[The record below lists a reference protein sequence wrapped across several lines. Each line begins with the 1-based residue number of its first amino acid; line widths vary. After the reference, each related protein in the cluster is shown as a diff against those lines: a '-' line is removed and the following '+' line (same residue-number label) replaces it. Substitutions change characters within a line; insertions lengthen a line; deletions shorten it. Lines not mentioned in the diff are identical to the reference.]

1 MQIRLQFICNNRKF
15 AKQIKMAKKTKH
27 NVGEPTLD
35 MGFDEMDAVSQQETG
50 PVTVLGMTFSNDE
63 ERRAYFREQLR
74 AKLPELRNIE
84 GFPIGSDDDIVNLS
98 DPPYYTACP
107 NPWLNDFIAEW
118 EQEKLQLEA
127 EGKRHPNVVV
137 NEPYAA
143 DVSEGKN
150 NPIYTAH
157 TYHTKVPHP
166 AIMRYILNYTQPG
179 DIVLDG
185 FAGTGMTGVAATG
198 VYSNEN
204 KIANKISVDWYN
216 KVHQHPQ
223 FGVRHAI
230 CGDLSPYATSISRF
244 YNTPFNLKE
253 LKLEIQNIISKLTNE
268 CGHLYDVKDSD
279 GKIIGKINFVVW
291 SDIYICPNCG
301 NEYVYWTCALDAKN
315 KCLRDEYECPHCGS
329 KHTKKQA
336 SYSFESIF
344 DPKLKTSI
352 QSAKRVPVIVVY
364 KQGNRSIERSA
375 TKSDIELALS
385 CRSLEIDSFYPVYR
399 LPQGQETRR
408 NDSSGTTHSHHFFE
422 NRALYVLSKFWELI
436 HQSKYSNFLEFI
448 FTGLLQRASKM
459 NRVHV
464 QHYFNGGGGWN
475 GGTMKGTMYI
485 PSAPIE
491 TSIIEQ
497 ISDRWNA
504 IERAY
509 DFFPTNHNNVGYVG
523 SASSL
528 NIADNSIDYIFID
541 PPFGA
546 NIFYSELNSLIE
558 AWFRVFTN
566 NSHEAIENKAQDKD
580 SDCYRN
586 LMGLCFKE
594 FFRVLKPGKWMTVEF
609 SNTSAAVWNALQIAL
624 QSSGFVIASVS
635 ALDKKQGS
643 FNAVTTTTAVKQDLI
658 ISCFK
663 PTEQLLYKFENEA
676 SETNVWD
683 FIDELLSRLP
693 VHLEHSNKTTAV
705 VERSP
710 KILYD
715 RLISFYVQHGFP
727 VPLNAQEF
735 QAGLRERYA
744 ERDGMYFTPSQAA
757 KYDELRKRTDGFQ
770 ASLFFVDSEQ
780 GGIAWLNNELST
792 PQTYQDLQPKWM
804 QAINGVRKGD
814 ILPEL
819 MQILEE
825 NFIKE
830 SDGKWRKPN
839 LQDDVDLAALRHKAL
854 MREFKVY
861 VEVAQKPRG
870 KIKEARVEALRAGFK
885 QCYQD
890 KDFATIVAVGDRI
903 PQNLLTEDEQ
913 LLQFYEIASSRV

>member
-1 MQIRLQFICNNRKF
+1 MQIRLQVIQNR
-15 AKQIKMAKKTKH
+15 MAKKHKSYQ
-27 NVGEPTLD
+27 GEATLD
-35 MGFDEMDAVSQQETG
+35 LGFDEMDAVSQQETG

-127 EGKRHPNVVV
+127 EGKRQPNVVV

-150 NPIYTAH
+150 NPIYMAH
-157 TYHTKVPHP
+157 AYHTKVPHP
-166 AIMRYILNYTQPG
+166 AIMRYLLHYTQPG
-179 DIVLDG
+179 DIVYDG
-185 FAGTGMTGVAATG
+185 FCGTGMTGVAAQLCN
-198 VYSNEN
+198 S
-204 KIANKISVDWYN
+204 SVDAAAITS
-216 KVHQHPQ
+216 KRQAI
-223 FGVRHAI
+223 GTRHAI
-230 CGDLSPYATSISRF
+230 CSDLSPIASLIS
-244 YNTPFNLKE
+244 
-253 LKLEIQNIISKLTNE
+253 
-268 CGHLYDVKDSD
+268 
-279 GKIIGKINFVVW
+279 
-291 SDIYICPNCG
+291 
-301 NEYVYWTCALDAKN
+301 
-315 KCLRDEYECPHCGS
+315 
-329 KHTKKQA
+329 A
-336 SYSFESIF
+336 SYLLNF
-344 DPKLKTSI
+344 DPKQFEQKANAILEQVESELGWLFETRVNGKPARINYTIWSDVFQCPSCGSEINLWEQTVNLEQETILSEFDCPCCGARCSKKNLLKYQESYFDTLLNKTVSI
-352 QSAKRVPVIVVY
+352 NKKAPVRVNYYSSVGKGEIDVTDFDFDILEKAKTV
-364 KQGNRSIERSA
+364 
-375 TKSDIELALS
+375 
-385 CRSLEIDSFYPVYR
+385 SLELHTNPIPSGDEVSRNEKSGITHFHQFYSLRSF
-399 LPQGQETRR
+399 
-408 NDSSGTTHSHHFFE
+408 
-422 NRALYVLSKFWELI
+422 LYLSRVNQLVKGDPHLQAWFTSVLL
-436 HQSKYSNFLEFI
+436 N
-448 FTGLLQRASKM
+448 TSKM
-459 NRVHV
+459 YKFRLDRKGSMLYGT
-464 QHYFNGGGGWN
+464 YF
-475 GGTMKGTMYI
+475 I
-485 PSAPIE
+485 P
-491 TSIIEQ
+491 
-497 ISDRWNA
+497 
-504 IERAY
+504 
-509 DFFPTNHNNVGYVG
+509 
-523 SASSL
+523 SL
-528 NIADNSIDYIFID
+528 NIEYNPYKPLKGKIRDFIATYYSSRSNAAISVSSATCNPLIKSESIDYIFTD
-541 PPFGA
+541 PPFGS
-546 NIFYSELNSLIE
+546 NLMYSELSSIWEGWLNVL
-558 AWFRVFTN
+558 TN
-566 NSHEAIENKAQDKD
+566 NNSEAVISGTQGKGLFEYQSLMENA
-580 SDCYRN
+580 
-586 LMGLCFKE
+586 FKE
-594 FFRVLKPGKWMTVEF
+594 YFRVLKPGKWMTVEF
-609 SNTSAAVWNALQIAL
+609 SNTSASVWNTIQTSLQNV
-624 QSSGFVIASVS
+624 GFVVANVS

-643 FNAVTTTTAVKQDLI
+643 FKAVTTTTAVKQDLI

-780 GGIAWLNNELST
+780 GGIAWLNNELSS

-913 LLQFYEIASSRV
+913 LLQFYEIAVGRV

>member
-1 MQIRLQFICNNRKF
+1 
-15 AKQIKMAKKTKH
+15 
-27 NVGEPTLD
+27 
-35 MGFDEMDAVSQQETG
+35 
-50 PVTVLGMTFSNDE
+50 MTFPNDE

-74 AKLPELRNIE
+74 AKLPELRSIE
-84 GFPIGSDDDIVNLS
+84 GFPIGSDDDIINLS

-137 NEPYAA
+137 NEPYAT

-166 AIMRYILNYTQPG
+166 AIMRFILNYTQPG

-185 FAGTGMTGVAATG
+185 FAGTGMTGVAASG
-198 VYSNEN
+198 VYSND
-204 KIANKISVDWYN
+204 NKISNKISADWYN
-216 KVHQHPQ
+216 KNHQHPN
-223 FGVRHAI
+223 FGIRHAI

-244 YNTPFNLKE
+244 YNTPFNLSE

-268 CGHLYDVKDSD
+268 CGYLYEVKDSD

-301 NEYVYWTCALDAKN
+301 NEYVYWTCALDTKN
-315 KCLRDEYECPHCGS
+315 KCLKDEYECPHCGS

-336 SYSFESIF
+336 SYSFESFF

-352 QSAKRVPVIVVY
+352 QTAKRVPVIVVY
-364 KQGNRSIERSA
+364 KQGKRSIERTA
-375 TKSDIELALS
+375 TRSDIELALS
-385 CRSLEIDSFYPVYR
+385 CRDLEINSFYPIYR

-408 NDSSGTTHSHHFFE
+408 NDLSGTTHSHHFFE
-422 NRALYVLSKFWELI
+422 NRGLYVLSKFWELI

-509 DFFPTNHNNVGYVG
+509 AFLPKNHNNVGYVG

-528 NIADNSIDYIFID
+528 AIADNSIDYIFID

-580 SDCYRN
+580 SDFYRN
-586 LMGLCFKE
+586 LMGLCFQE

-609 SNTSAAVWNALQIAL
+609 SNTSAAVWNTLQIAL

-663 PTEQLLYKFENEA
+663 PTEQLLYKFENETP
-676 SETNVWD
+676 ETNVWD

-705 VERSP
+705 VERNP

-735 QAGLRERYA
+735 QAGLSERYA

-757 KYDELRKRTDGFQ
+757 KYDELRKRTNGFQ
-770 ASLFFVDSEQ
+770 TTLFFVDSEQ

-792 PQTYQDLQPKWM
+792 PQTYQELQPKWM

-885 QCYQD
+885 RCYQD

>member
-1 MQIRLQFICNNRKF
+1 
-15 AKQIKMAKKTKH
+15 MAKKHKSYP
-27 NVGEPTLD
+27 GEPTLD
-35 MGFDEMDAVSQQETG
+35 MGFDEMDAVSQEETG

-74 AKLPELRNIE
+74 AKLPELRSIE
-84 GFPIGSDDDIVNLS
+84 GFPIGSDEDIVNLS

-137 NEPYAA
+137 NEPYAFPIE
-143 DVSEGKN
+143 VGKN
-150 NPIYTAH
+150 SAIYNAH
-157 TYHTKVPHP
+157 TYHTKVPHEI
-166 AIMRYILNYTQPG
+166 IMRYILHYTQPG
-179 DIVLDG
+179 DIIVDN
-185 FAGTGMTGVAATG
+185 FAGTGMCGVAASQCNSPSYDIKT
-198 VYSNEN
+198 SIE
-204 KIANKISVDWYN
+204 ADFREHSLSS
-216 KVHQHPQ
+216 PQ
-223 FGVRHAI
+223 WGERHAI
-230 CGDLSPYATSISRF
+230 NGDLSPLCYHIGSN
-244 YNTPFNLKE
+244 YNDNIDIKCLQKAVD
-253 LKLEIQNIISKLTNE
+253 KIISVLLDRF
-268 CGHLYDVKDSD
+268 GYLYTVDTQF
-279 GKIIGKINFVVW
+279 GKGKINYYVW
-291 SDIYICPNCG
+291 SEIVACRNCG
-301 NEYVYWTCALDAKN
+301 KELNVHDL
-315 KCLRDEYECPHCGS
+315 
-329 KHTKKQA
+329 
-336 SYSFESIF
+336 SYNY
-344 DPKLKTSI
+344 DT
-352 QSAKRVPVIVVY
+352 
-364 KQGNRSIERSA
+364 G
-375 TKSDIELALS
+375 
-385 CRSLEIDSFYPVYR
+385 
-399 LPQGQETRR
+399 
-408 NDSSGTTHSHHFFE
+408 
-422 NRALYVLSKFWELI
+422 VLSKELVCPRC
-436 HQSKYSNFLEFI
+436 
-448 FTGLLQRASKM
+448 GASQERK
-459 NRVHV
+459 NAHTLKITS
-464 QHYFNGGGGWN
+464 FDSALN
-475 GGTMKGTMYI
+475 
-485 PSAPIE
+485 APIE
-491 TSIIEQ
+491 ETVYKECLINVSTEKAGRQFYSVFPNKELPVFKGFLPIHELGIGDKY
-497 ISDRWNA
+497 SDPKRVGVSHIHQLYSPRIQAVLAFLYDYIHSFDGNLVKPLMF
-504 IERAY
+504 IFSSMLPKLTRMNRYMPQHGSRALVGPMANTLY
-509 DFFPTNHNNVGYVG
+509 IPPQYVENNPIDQFEYQAKKVIKALSETKRGSLYEVC
-523 SASSL
+523 SASNTPIKSE
-528 NIADNSIDYIFID
+528 SVDYIFTD

-546 NIFYSELNSLIE
+546 NIMYSELNAVTESWLKVI
-558 AWFRVFTN
+558 TN
-566 NSHEAIENKAQDKD
+566 NLDEAISNKSQNKGFEEYQDIMTK
-580 SDCYRN
+580 CFQEYYRI
-586 LMGLCFKE
+586 
-594 FFRVLKPGKWMTVEF
+594 LKPNSWMTVEF
-609 SNTSAAVWNALQIAL
+609 SNTSAAFWNGLQNSIRTA
-624 QSSGFVIASVS
+624 GFIIS
-635 ALDKKQGS
+635 
-643 FNAVTTTTAVKQDLI
+643 AVTDLRKHRGGLHSMLGPTAVKQDLA

-663 PTEQLLYKFENEA
+663 PSVHLIDRISTNSAEN
-676 SETNVWD
+676 TIWD

>member
-1 MQIRLQFICNNRKF
+1 M
-15 AKQIKMAKKTKH
+15 
-27 NVGEPTLD
+27 
-35 MGFDEMDAVSQQETG
+35 
-50 PVTVLGMTFSNDE
+50 
-63 ERRAYFREQLR
+63 
-74 AKLPELRNIE
+74 
-84 GFPIGSDDDIVNLS
+84 
-98 DPPYYTACP
+98 
-107 NPWLNDFIAEW
+107 
-118 EQEKLQLEA
+118 
-127 EGKRHPNVVV
+127 
-137 NEPYAA
+137 
-143 DVSEGKN
+143 
-150 NPIYTAH
+150 
-157 TYHTKVPHP
+157 
-166 AIMRYILNYTQPG
+166 
-179 DIVLDG
+179 
-185 FAGTGMTGVAATG
+185 
-198 VYSNEN
+198 
-204 KIANKISVDWYN
+204 
-216 KVHQHPQ
+216 
-223 FGVRHAI
+223 
-230 CGDLSPYATSISRF
+230 
-244 YNTPFNLKE
+244 
-253 LKLEIQNIISKLTNE
+253 
-268 CGHLYDVKDSD
+268 
-279 GKIIGKINFVVW
+279 
-291 SDIYICPNCG
+291 
-301 NEYVYWTCALDAKN
+301 
-315 KCLRDEYECPHCGS
+315 
-329 KHTKKQA
+329 
-336 SYSFESIF
+336 
-344 DPKLKTSI
+344 
-352 QSAKRVPVIVVY
+352 
-364 KQGNRSIERSA
+364 
-375 TKSDIELALS
+375 
-385 CRSLEIDSFYPVYR
+385 
-399 LPQGQETRR
+399 
-408 NDSSGTTHSHHFFE
+408 SGT
-422 NRALYVLSKFWELI
+422 LYV
-436 HQSKYSNFLEFI
+436 
-448 FTGLLQRASKM
+448 
-459 NRVHV
+459 
-464 QHYFNGGGGWN
+464 
-475 GGTMKGTMYI
+475 
-485 PSAPIE
+485 PSLPIE
-491 TSIIEQ
+491 TSLLSILKTR
-497 ISDRWNA
+497 ISCLESVGQLLPQTPCNA
-504 IERAY
+504 LA
-509 DFFPTNHNNVGYVG
+509 VS
-523 SASSL
+523 SACSL
-528 NIADNSIDYIFID
+528 NIQSNSIDYIFVD
-541 PPFGA
+541 PPFGG
-546 NIFYSELNSLIE
+546 NIMYSELNFIPE
-558 AWFRVFTN
+558 AWLGVITN
-566 NSHEAIENKAQDKD
+566 YETEAIVNKVRGKSLFEYQDLM
-580 SDCYRN
+580 YRS
-586 LMGLCFKE
+586 FKE
-594 FFRVLKPGKWMTVEF
+594 FYRILKPGKWITIEF
-609 SNTSAAVWNALQIAL
+609 SNTSASVWNSIQTSLQNV
-624 QSSGFVIASVS
+624 GFIVTNVA

-643 FNAVTTTTAVKQDLI
+643 FKAVTTTTAVKQDLI

>member
-1 MQIRLQFICNNRKF
+1 MQIRLQVIQNR
-15 AKQIKMAKKTKH
+15 MAKKHKSYP
-27 NVGEPTLD
+27 GEPTLD

-50 PVTVLGMTFSNDE
+50 PVTVLGMTFSNDDK
-63 ERRAYFREQLR
+63 RRAYFREQLR

-127 EGKRHPNVVV
+127 EGKRQPNVVV
-137 NEPYAA
+137 NEPYAS
-143 DVSEGKN
+143 DVSEGKA
-150 NPIYTAH
+150 NPIYMAH
-157 TYHTKVPHP
+157 AYHTKVPHP
-166 AIMRYILNYTQPG
+166 AIMRYILHYTQPG
-179 DIVLDG
+179 DIIFDG
-185 FAGTGMTGVAATG
+185 FAGTGMTGVAAG
-198 VYSNEN
+198 KCRFEN
-204 KIANKISVDWYN
+204 DITRGRNI
-216 KVHQHPQ
+216 
-223 FGVRHAI
+223 GVRRCI
-230 CGDLSPYATSISRF
+230 CNDLSPIASFIS
-244 YNTPFNLKE
+244 YNFNHPCDKNTL
-253 LKLEIQNIISKLTNE
+253 LASAYKLIDKVEEKL
-268 CGHLYDVKDSD
+268 GYLYDVLIGNDKVSLSYVLWSEVMICQSCGHEIVYMRDAYDPQGNKKAFYCPSCGVEISKRNLD
-279 GKIIGKINFVVW
+279 KYIETTTSNNGETISVQKVIPYIVRYKYQKKWHDKVLDHTQLNLTGGLPLSKVTKEMPNAEIPEGFNTNQILRTGRHNVCDLYTKRNLLILSELWKESQSNPLLRFAITAILVKTGSLLHNVGFKNGKINLAGAL
-291 SDIYICPNCG
+291 PN
-301 NEYVYWTCALDAKN
+301 
-315 KCLRDEYECPHCGS
+315 
-329 KHTKKQA
+329 
-336 SYSFESIF
+336 
-344 DPKLKTSI
+344 
-352 QSAKRVPVIVVY
+352 
-364 KQGNRSIERSA
+364 
-375 TKSDIELALS
+375 
-385 CRSLEIDSFYPVYR
+385 
-399 LPQGQETRR
+399 
-408 NDSSGTTHSHHFFE
+408 
-422 NRALYVLSKFWELI
+422 VL
-436 HQSKYSNFLEFI
+436 
-448 FTGLLQRASKM
+448 
-459 NRVHV
+459 
-464 QHYFNGGGGWN
+464 
-475 GGTMKGTMYI
+475 YI
-485 PSAPIE
+485 PSIFAERNIFDLLRGKLKDIE
-491 TSIIEQ
+491 KIDSNTLTASPNQ
-497 ISDRWNA
+497 
-504 IERAY
+504 
-509 DFFPTNHNNVGYVG
+509 VQ
-523 SASSL
+523 SATDL
-528 NIADNSIDYIFID
+528 RNIKDNSFDYIFVD

-546 NIFYSELNSLIE
+546 NIMYSDLNFVHEAWLHVITNNTDEAIQNPNQNKSLIDYQDLM
-558 AWFRVFTN
+558 A
-566 NSHEAIENKAQDKD
+566 KA
-580 SDCYRN
+580 
-586 LMGLCFKE
+586 FKE
-594 FFRVLKPGKWMTVEF
+594 FYRVLKPGKWITVEF
-609 SNTSAAVWNALQIAL
+609 SNTSAAVWNALQVSLSQA
-624 QSSGFVIASVS
+624 GFTVASVS
-635 ALDKKQGS
+635 GLDKQQGS
-643 FNAVTTTTAVKQDLI
+643 YKGQTTTTAVKQDLI

-663 PTEQLLYKFENEA
+663 PTEQLLYKFNNEA
-676 SETNVWD
+676 PETNVWD
-683 FIDELLSRLP
+683 FIDELLSHLP

-727 VPLNAQEF
+727 VPLNAQVF

-870 KIKEARVEALRAGFK
+870 KIKEARIEALRAGFK

-913 LLQFYEIASSRV
+913 LLQFYEIASSRI

>member
-1 MQIRLQFICNNRKF
+1 
-15 AKQIKMAKKTKH
+15 MAKKIKH
-27 NVGEPTLD
+27 NPNEPTLD

-50 PVTVLGMTFSNDE
+50 PVTVLGMTFPNDE

-74 AKLPELRNIE
+74 AKLPELRSIE

-118 EQEKLQLEA
+118 EQEKLQLET
-127 EGKRHPNVVV
+127 EGKRHANVVV

-143 DVSEGKN
+143 DVSEGKYH
-150 NPIYTAH
+150 PIYKFH
-157 TYHTKVPHP
+157 PYLTKVPHK
-166 AIMRYILNYTQPG
+166 AIQKYLEHYTQKG

-185 FAGTGMTGVAATG
+185 FCGTGMSGVA
-198 VYSNEN
+198 SRLLDNDI
-204 KIANKISVDWYN
+204 K
-216 KVHQHPQ
+216 
-223 FGVRHAI
+223 AI
-230 CGDLSPYATSISRF
+230 CCDLSPLSTFISYSINSSFSADQFKYQSRLLIEQLKATLGWMF
-244 YNTPFNLKE
+244 KTKH
-253 LKLEIQNIISKLTNE
+253 TNGE
-268 CGHLYDVKDSD
+268 EAD
-279 GKIIGKINFVVW
+279 INYVLW
-291 SDIYICPNCG
+291 SDVFICPNCG
-301 NEYVYWTCALDAKN
+301 GEIVFWNDAVDVENGKILDIFQCGNCHSNLTKN
-315 KCLRDEYECPHCGS
+315 DCEKAVESDFSQLSGTVLHS
-329 KHTKKQA
+329 TKKIPVLINYTYGGKRYTKYFDDEDLETIQKIN
-336 SYSFESIF
+336 SLNPPSIF
-344 DPKLKTSI
+344 PKEKVYNGDELKR
-352 QSAKRVPVIVVY
+352 AKRD
-364 KQGNRSIERSA
+364 GIEYFFQYYTRR
-375 TKSDIELALS
+375 T
-385 CRSLEIDSFYPVYR
+385 LEILAFIKEHLPHPIFNFLITKHAFLNTILYR
-399 LPQGQETRR
+399 YTYMNGCWGAGGGPM
-408 NDSSGTTHSHHFFE
+408 SGT
-422 NRALYVLSKFWELI
+422 LYV
-436 HQSKYSNFLEFI
+436 
-448 FTGLLQRASKM
+448 
-459 NRVHV
+459 
-464 QHYFNGGGGWN
+464 
-475 GGTMKGTMYI
+475 
-485 PSAPIE
+485 PSLFKE
-491 TSIIEQ
+491 
-497 ISDRWNA
+497 
-504 IERAY
+504 
-509 DFFPTNHNNVGYVG
+509 
-523 SASSL
+523 L
-528 NIADNSIDYIFID
+528 NIIRQLDDLVDWREKVELNNYDGNVLISTQSSTSLSQIPNESVDYIFID
-541 PPFGA
+541 PPFGS
-546 NIFYSELNSLIE
+546 NFSYSELNALS
-558 AWFRVFTN
+558 
-566 NSHEAIENKAQDKD
+566 ENWLCVKTQSTTECIINTSQNKD
-580 SDCYRN
+580 FIAYQSIMSEC
-586 LMGLCFKE
+586 LKE
-594 FFRVLKPGKWMTVEF
+594 FYRVLKPSKWMTVEF
-609 SNTSAAVWNALQIAL
+609 SNTSAAVWNCIQNALSVA
-624 QSSGFVIASVS
+624 GFCVVGVNT
-635 ALDKKQGS
+635 LDKKKGS
-643 FNAVTTTTAVKQDLI
+643 FKAVTTTTAVKQDLI

-663 PTEQLLYKFENEA
+663 PSEQLLYKFENEA
-676 SETNVWD
+676 PETNVWD

-744 ERDGMYFTPSQAA
+744 ERDGMYFMPSQAV

-804 QAINGVRKGD
+804 QAINGLRKGD

>member
-1 MQIRLQFICNNRKF
+1 
-15 AKQIKMAKKTKH
+15 MAKKHKSYPD
-27 NVGEPTLD
+27 EPTLD
-35 MGFDEMDAVSQQETG
+35 MGFDEMDAASQQETG

-127 EGKRHPNVVV
+127 EGKRQPNIVV

-150 NPIYTAH
+150 NPVYLAH
-157 TYHTKVPHP
+157 AYHTKVPYP
-166 AIMRYILNYTQPG
+166 AIARYILHYTEPG
-179 DIVLDG
+179 DIVFDG
-185 FAGTGMTGVAATG
+185 FCGTGMTTVAANACIDFQFVSGLAPDYKNKAGLRHSICSDLAPIATHIAASFNTNFDPKVFKRKAMNCLTKVDEELGWMFNSVHNGKTG
-198 VYSNEN
+198 R
-204 KIANKISVDWYN
+204 I
-216 KVHQHPQ
+216 
-223 FGVRHAI
+223 
-230 CGDLSPYATSISRF
+230 
-244 YNTPFNLKE
+244 NTV
-253 LKLEIQNIISKLTNE
+253 I
-268 CGHLYDVKDSD
+268 
-279 GKIIGKINFVVW
+279 W
-291 SDIYICPNCG
+291 SDVFSCASCG
-301 NEYVYWTCALDAKN
+301 GEIVYW
-315 KCLRDEYECPHCGS
+315 DEAVNASKKEITDSFPCPHCGALCS
-329 KHTKKQA
+329 KSNLNKVWETYYDNIIRETATVNKKVPVVLNC
-336 SYSFESIF
+336 SING
-344 DPKLKTSI
+344 
-352 QSAKRVPVIVVY
+352 KRVEKIPD
-364 KQGNRSIERSA
+364 S
-375 TKSDIELALS
+375 SDIEL
-385 CRSLEIDSFYPVYR
+385 
-399 LPQGQETRR
+399 
-408 NDSSGTTHSHHFFE
+408 
-422 NRALYVLSKFWELI
+422 LSKIENIEVSHPRTEALIPDGYNTRQPISSNGVKYTHQFYTKRTFLYFMRLFELVGDDI
-436 HQSKYSNFLEFI
+436 ILRSWLTSALI
-448 FTGLLQRASKM
+448 STTKM
-459 NRVHV
+459 NR
-464 QHYFNGGGGWN
+464 FRFS
-475 GGTMKGTMYI
+475 GTGVNAGTLFI
-485 PSAPIE
+485 PSLNWEFSPYNTLKRKIE
-491 TSIIEQ
+491 SFVQSFYLGRGNGIIGL
-497 ISDRWNA
+497 S
-504 IERAY
+504 
-509 DFFPTNHNNVGYVG
+509 
-523 SASSL
+523 SASNLTQLKDS
-528 NIADNSIDYIFID
+528 SIDYIFID

-546 NIFYSELNSLIE
+546 NIMYSEVSSIWEGWL
-558 AWFRVFTN
+558 RVKTN
-566 NSHEAIENKAQDKD
+566 ITSEAIVNEKQSKALFDYQQ
-580 SDCYRN
+580 
-586 LMGLCFKE
+586 LMSYSFAE
-594 FFRVLKPGKWMTVEF
+594 FYRVLKPGKWMTIEF
-609 SNTSAAVWNALQIAL
+609 SNTSASVWNSIQTSLQNV
-624 QSSGFVIASVS
+624 GFVIANVS

-643 FNAVTTTTAVKQDLI
+643 FKAVTTTTAVKQDLI

-830 SDGKWRKPN
+830 YDGRWRKPN

>member
-1 MQIRLQFICNNRKF
+1 
-15 AKQIKMAKKTKH
+15 MAKKFKNKTKSDD
-27 NVGEPTLD
+27 PTLD
-35 MGFDEMDAVSQQETG
+35 LEFQETDAHEQSE
-50 PVTVLGMTFSNDE
+50 PVTVLGMTFPNDE
-63 ERRAYFREQLR
+63 TRREYFRAELR

-150 NPIYTAH
+150 NPVYVAH

-179 DIVLDG
+179 DIILDAFG
-185 FAGTGMTGVAATG
+185 GTGMTGVAANALNDETSKFSQNIIG
-198 VYSNEN
+198 ERPRSSLN
-204 KIANKISVDWYN
+204 
-216 KVHQHPQ
+216 
-223 FGVRHAI
+223 FGYRHAI
-230 CGDLSPYATSISRF
+230 CGDLSPYATTISHF
-244 YNTPFNLKE
+244 YNTPFLLKE
-253 LKLEIQNIISKLTNE
+253 LKNEIDNILNKLKE
-268 CGHLYDVKDSD
+268 DCGWLYDVKDES
-279 GKIIGKINFVVW
+279 GKILGQLNFAVW
-291 SDIYICPNCG
+291 SDIYMCPNCCK
-301 NEYVYWTCALDAKN
+301 EYIYWNAAINYQDKSLEDSYK
-315 KCLRDEYECPHCGS
+315 CPHCGYM
-329 KHTKKQA
+329 HTKKDA
-336 SYSFESIF
+336 TLAMETIYDNAVKRFN
-344 DPKLKTSI
+344 DV
-352 QSAKRVPVIVVY
+352 AKRVPVIVVY
-364 KQGNRSIERSA
+364 KNGARSIERKA
-375 TKSDIELALS
+375 TKDDISLALQA
-385 CRSLEIDSFYPVYR
+385 RELKIDGFIPTDR
-399 LPQGQETRR
+399 LPEGQETRR
-408 NDSSGTTHSHHFFE
+408 NDSNGITHFYHFFE
-422 NRALYVLSKFWELI
+422 NRTLYVLSKLWDLMKESRLFNHL
-436 HQSKYSNFLEFI
+436 SFI
-448 FTGLLQRASKM
+448 FTGMIQRVSKM
-459 NRVHV
+459 NRVHI

-475 GGTMKGTMYI
+475 GGSLKGTMYV

-491 TSIIEQ
+491 TSIIGQ
-497 ISDRWNA
+497 IEDRWNA
-504 IERAY
+504 IVRAQP
-509 DFFPTNHNNVGYVG
+509 FLPQNFTNLGYVG
-523 SASSL
+523 SANNL
-528 NIADNSIDYIFID
+528 NIEDASIDYIFVD

-558 AWFRVFTN
+558 SWLGVVTN
-566 NSHEAIENKAQDKD
+566 NSSEAIENKSQNKD
-580 SDCYRN
+580 SIFYRDI
-586 LMGLCFKE
+586 MTECFKE
-594 FFRVLKPGKWMTVEF
+594 FFRVLKPAHWMTVEF
-609 SNTSAAVWNALQIAL
+609 SNTSASVWNSLQISL
-624 QSSGFVIASVS
+624 QNAGFVIANVS

-663 PTEQLLYKFENEA
+663 PSERLLQKFKNEV
-676 SETNVWD
+676 SEGNVWD
-683 FIDELLSRLP
+683 FIYELLCRLP
-693 VHLEHSNKTTAV
+693 IHLESNNKTTTV

-727 VPLNAQEF
+727 VPLSAQEF

-770 ASLFFVDSEQ
+770 VSLFFVDSEQ
-780 GGIAWLNNELST
+780 GGIAWLNNELNTS
-792 PQTYQDLQPKWM
+792 QTYQDLQPKWM

-830 SDGKWRKPN
+830 YDGKWRKPN
-839 LQDDVDLAALRHKAL
+839 LQDDVDLAALRLKAL

-861 VEVAQKPRG
+861 VEVARKPRG

>member
-1 MQIRLQFICNNRKF
+1 
-15 AKQIKMAKKTKH
+15 MAKKHKSYP
-27 NVGEPTLD
+27 VEPTLD
-35 MGFDEMDAVSQQETG
+35 MGFDEMDAASQQENG

-74 AKLPELRNIE
+74 AKLPELRSIE

-118 EQEKLQLEA
+118 EQEKLHLEA

-143 DVSEGKN
+143 DNNDIKN
-150 NPIYTAH
+150 DSVYRSLF
-157 TYHTKVPHP
+157 YHTKVPQS
-166 AIMRYILNYTQPG
+166 IIIRYLLHYTQPG
-179 DIVLDG
+179 DVVFDG
-185 FAGTGMTGVAATG
+185 FAGSGMTGLACQSCKGDNAEVIERG
-198 VYSNEN
+198 GSLNSN
-204 KIANKISVDWYN
+204 W
-216 KVHQHPQ
+216 
-223 FGVRHAI
+223 GLRHGI
-230 CGDLSPYATSISRF
+230 CVDLSPFACSLAYNI
-244 YNTPFNLKE
+244 NTPSS
-253 LKLEIQNIISKLTNE
+253 LKLVKNE
-268 CGHLYDVKDSD
+268 ATRILNEMIDEFGWLYKTKHSSNQY
-279 GKIIGKINFVVW
+279 GTINCVVY
-291 SDIYICPNCG
+291 SDIILCPNCG
-301 NEYVYWTCALDAKN
+301 AELNLWEGVVDK
-315 KCLRDEYECPHCGS
+315 KEKVLRDYFDCPHCGFQN
-329 KHTKKQA
+329 TLKKNDLA
-336 SYSFESIF
+336 FESKY
-344 DPKLKTSI
+344 DASI
-352 QSAKRVPVIVVY
+352 GASNRFKKIVPVTITY
-364 KQGNRSIERSA
+364 TFDGKRHEKTPDEDDLFLLQRIENY
-375 TKSDIELALS
+375 
-385 CRSLEIDSFYPVYR
+385 EIPFWFPTNR
-399 LPQGQETRR
+399 LPEGSETRR
-408 NDSSGTTHSHHFFE
+408 NDKYGITHVHHFYSKR
-422 NRALYVLSKFWELI
+422 NLIALSAFLYKI
-436 HQSKYSNFLEFI
+436 SNSPISGQLRYL
-448 FTGLLQRASKM
+448 FTGMIMRSALVNK
-459 NRVHV
+459 VHFTK
-464 QHYFNGGGGWN
+464 YLN
-475 GGTMKGTMYI
+475 GGTDWDAGYLKGTLYVPPFMVESSVLAQITNKFTRYI
-485 PSAPIE
+485 KAIPYLPKTFDTA
-491 TSIIEQ
+491 
-497 ISDRWNA
+497 ISN
-504 IERAY
+504 
-509 DFFPTNHNNVGYVG
+509 G
-523 SASSL
+523 SSL
-528 NIADNSIDYIFID
+528 DTRIADNSIDYIFTD

-546 NIFYSELNSLIE
+546 NINYSELNFIMESWLGVVTQN
-558 AWFRVFTN
+558 RT
-566 NSHEAIENKAQDKD
+566 EAIQDTSKSL
-580 SDCYRN
+580 SDYGS
-586 LMGLCFKE
+586 LMSECFSE
-594 FFRVLKPGKWMTVEF
+594 FFRILKPGKWMTVEF
-609 SNTSAAVWNALQIAL
+609 SNTSASVWRTIQNSLINA
-624 QSSGFVIASVS
+624 GFVVANVS
-635 ALDKKQGS
+635 ALNKGQGGMR
-643 FNAVTTTTAVKQDLI
+643 AVTTKTAVNQDLA

-663 PTEQLLYKFENEA
+663 PTEQLLYKFENGA
-676 SETNVWD
+676 PETNVWD

-757 KYDELRKRTDGFQ
+757 KYDELRKHTDGFQ
-770 ASLFFVDSEQ
+770 ASLFLVDSEQ

-792 PQTYQDLQPKWM
+792 PHTYQDLQPKWM

-839 LQDDVDLAALRHKAL
+839 LRDDIDLAALRHKAL

-870 KIKEARVEALRAGFK
+870 KIKEARLEALRAGFK

-890 KDFATIVAVGDRI
+890 KDFGTIIAVGNRI

>member
-1 MQIRLQFICNNRKF
+1 
-15 AKQIKMAKKTKH
+15 MAKKHKSYP
-27 NVGEPTLD
+27 GEPTLD
-35 MGFDEMDAVSQQETG
+35 MGFDEMDAVSQQEPG
-50 PVTVLGMTFSNDE
+50 PITVLGMTFSNDE

-74 AKLPELRNIE
+74 AKLPELRSIE

-127 EGKRHPNVVV
+127 EGKRQSNVVV
-137 NEPYAA
+137 NEPYAYP
-143 DVSEGKN
+143 VREKKS

-157 TYHTKVPHP
+157 SYHTKVPP
-166 AIMRYILNYTQPG
+166 EIILKYYLHYTQPG
-179 DIVLDG
+179 DIVLDN
-185 FAGTGMTGVAATG
+185 FAGTGMAGVAVNFCSEPPSETRESFN
-198 VYSNEN
+198 YSW
-204 KIANKISVDWYN
+204 KTL
-216 KVHQHPQ
+216 
-223 FGVRHAI
+223 FGKEPNWGERNVI
-230 CGDLSPYATSISRF
+230 LGDLSPIASHITYNYNNSFDKKQFCKIAETILSRLEDELGFSYELHLETGEIAT
-244 YNTPFNLKE
+244 
-253 LKLEIQNIISKLTNE
+253 
-268 CGHLYDVKDSD
+268 
-279 GKIIGKINFVVW
+279 INYVVW
-291 SDIYICPNCG
+291 S
-301 NEYVYWTCALDAKN
+301 EEQL
-315 KCLRDEYECPHCGS
+315 CPHCGNS
-329 KHTKKQA
+329 FVYWDEAIDIKNNIQRD
-336 SYSFESIF
+336 SYSCPHCGANIKKKSSTKLFKTEFDEILNESVSSCSFIPVFVNYSVGKKRFERELTATERAKMLSLISNMPIANAPVSRL
-344 DPKLKTSI
+344 PKGDKTSDPENI
-352 QSAKRVPVIVVY
+352 GITHLHQ
-364 KQGNRSIERSA
+364 
-375 TKSDIELALS
+375 
-385 CRSLEIDSFYPVYR
+385 FY
-399 LPQGQETRR
+399 TRR
-408 NDSSGTTHSHHFFE
+408 NLSILLRFKELIGHYPCSGRLKLFLGAWFTSCQSRLHRMNRYAPKHHRHVGPLA
-422 NRALYVLSKFWELI
+422 NTLYVSATPTEISPF
-436 HQSKYSNFLEFI
+436 YFI
-448 FTGLLQRASKM
+448 KAKLKENSLDIAS
-459 NRVHV
+459 
-464 QHYFNGGGGWN
+464 
-475 GGTMKGTMYI
+475 
-485 PSAPIE
+485 
-491 TSIIEQ
+491 
-497 ISDRWNA
+497 
-504 IERAY
+504 
-509 DFFPTNHNNVGYVG
+509 NHNVVNQVA
-523 SASSL
+523 SATEVRIQDS
-528 NIADNSIDYIFID
+528 SIDYIFTD

-546 NIFYSELNSLIE
+546 NIMYSELNFLLESWL
-558 AWFRVFTN
+558 RVRTN
-566 NSHEAIENKAQDKD
+566 NVSEAIANKTQNKTTFE
-580 SDCYRN
+580 YLQ
-586 LMGLCFKE
+586 LMTQSFKE
-594 FFRVLKPGKWMTVEF
+594 YYRILKPGKWMTVEF
-609 SNTSAAVWNALQIAL
+609 SNTSNTIWNAIQTAL
-624 QSSGFVIASVS
+624 QNAGFVISAVS
-635 ALDKKQGS
+635 DLDKGRGGLHGI
-643 FNAVTTTTAVKQDLI
+643 VGVTAVDQDLA
-658 ISCFK
+658 ISCYK
-663 PTEQLLYKFENEA
+663 PFVSLDKSISTNNDAFD
-676 SETNVWD
+676 NVWA
-683 FIDELLSRLP
+683 FIDEFLSHLP
-693 VHLEHSNKTTAV
+693 VHLKKDGKTSEIR
-705 VERSP
+705 EREP

>member
-1 MQIRLQFICNNRKF
+1 
-15 AKQIKMAKKTKH
+15 MAKKHKSYP
-27 NVGEPTLD
+27 GEPTLD
-35 MGFDEMDAVSQQETG
+35 MGFDEMDAVSQEETA

-84 GFPIGSDDDIVNLS
+84 GFPIGSDEDIVNLS

-166 AIMRYILNYTQPG
+166 AIMKLLVHYTQPG
-179 DIVLDG
+179 DIVFDG
-185 FAGTGMTGVAATG
+185 FAGTGMTGVACGLLQTG
-198 VYSNEN
+198 EGL
-204 KIANKISVDWYN
+204 KERCGIS
-216 KVHQHPQ
+216 
-223 FGVRHAI
+223 FGERHCI
-230 CGDLSPYATSISRF
+230 CNDLSPIASFIAYNLNINKSSELSSFKKVLTELQSEYSFIYETNHGDKGVGEIS
-244 YNTPFNLKE
+244 Y
-253 LKLEIQNIISKLTNE
+253 
-268 CGHLYDVKDSD
+268 
-279 GKIIGKINFVVW
+279 VVW
-291 SDIYICPNCG
+291 SDIISCSNCG
-301 NEYVYWTCALDAKN
+301 YEFPFWNAFVEYGHGVIKDKCKCPCCNNEI
-315 KCLRDEYECPHCGS
+315 LRKSCD
-329 KHTKKQA
+329 K
-336 SYSFESIF
+336 SFETYFDNRLNKTQSKVKQVPILIAYRFNGKRYIKTPDNKDLELLASISSLENSSWVPTDELPDGDKMG
-344 DPKLKTSI
+344 DPK
-352 QSAKRVPVIVVY
+352 AKGIY
-364 KQGNRSIERSA
+364 HIHQFYFER
-375 TKSDIELALS
+375 TL
-385 CRSLEIDSFYPVYR
+385 F
-399 LPQGQETRR
+399 
-408 NDSSGTTHSHHFFE
+408 
-422 NRALYVLSKFWELI
+422 VLSKVWEKCNS
-436 HQSKYSNFLEFI
+436 QNWFFI
-448 FTGLLQRASKM
+448 T
-459 NRVHV
+459 
-464 QHYFNGGGGWN
+464 
-475 GGTMKGTMYI
+475 
-485 PSAPIE
+485 
-491 TSIIEQ
+491 
-497 ISDRWNA
+497 NA
-504 IERAY
+504 ISRNLTKLNRFIVNSYNPNGRINGPLAGTLYVPSEIVEQNVFELLLDKISEIQNY
-509 DFFPTNHNNVGYVG
+509 SFPNTIQVGD
-523 SASSL
+523 AL
-528 NIADNSIDYIFID
+528 NLPNLKDSSIDYIFTD

-546 NIFYSELNSLIE
+546 NIMYSELNFISESWL
-558 AWFRVFTN
+558 RLKTN
-566 NSHEAIENKAQDKD
+566 TLDEAIQNKTQNKSVFDYGA
-580 SDCYRN
+580 
-586 LMGLCFKE
+586 LMQAAFSE
-594 FFRVLKPGKWMTVEF
+594 YYRVLKPGKWMTVEF
-609 SNTSAAVWNALQIAL
+609 SNTSASVWNAIQQAITQA
-624 QSSGFVIASVS
+624 GFVIVSVS
-635 ALDKKQGS
+635 FFDKVHGGQKS
-643 FNAVTTTTAVKQDLI
+643 MRYTTAVKQDLI

-676 SETNVWD
+676 PETNVWD

-804 QAINGVRKGD
+804 QAIKGVRKGD

>member
-1 MQIRLQFICNNRKF
+1 
-15 AKQIKMAKKTKH
+15 
-27 NVGEPTLD
+27 
-35 MGFDEMDAVSQQETG
+35 MDAVSQQGTG
-50 PVTVLGMTFSNDE
+50 PVTVLGLTFSNDE

-84 GFPIGSDDDIVNLS
+84 GFPIGSDEDIINLS

-107 NPWLNDFIAEW
+107 NPWLNDFITEW

-143 DVSEGKN
+143 DVSEGKS
-150 NPIYTAH
+150 NPVYTAH

-166 AIMRYILNYTQPG
+166 AIMRYILTYTQPG
-179 DIVLDG
+179 DIILDA
-185 FAGTGMTGVAATG
+185 FAGTGMTGVA
-198 VYSNEN
+198 SNGCAINN
-204 KIANKISVDWYN
+204 KILYSLKHELDNVNEGI
-216 KVHQHPQ
+216 
-223 FGVRHAI
+223 RHTI
-230 CGDLSPYATSISRF
+230 CGDLSPYASSIAFF
-244 YNTPFNLKE
+244 YNSPLNFRVFENEVNRIVK
-253 LKLEIQNIISKLTNE
+253 EIQDE
-268 CGHLYDVKDSD
+268 CSWLYDVHDEE
-279 GKIIGKINFVVW
+279 GQVIGRVNFVVW
-291 SDIYICPNCG
+291 SDYFQCPNCG
-301 NEYVYWTCALDAKN
+301 NEYSFWNTAIDNEN
-315 KCLRDEYECPHCGS
+315 KCIRDSYPCPHCGAIHS
-329 KHTKKQA
+329 KKDA
-336 SYSFESIF
+336 STVYNSIF
-344 DPKLKTSI
+344 DTRLGIVRNLVKYE
-352 QSAKRVPVIVVY
+352 PVIIAY
-364 KQGNRSIERSA
+364 KKPSNGRMF
-375 TKSDIELALS
+375 TKAPSKADFELIKKIDE
-385 CRSLEIDSFYPVYR
+385 LEILDWYPINKMPDGSKTADPKSSHNIEYVH
-399 LPQGQETRR
+399 EFFSKR
-408 NDSSGTTHSHHFFE
+408 N
-422 NRALYVLSKFWELI
+422 LYVLSKLLNKI
-436 HQSKYSNFLEFI
+436 NKSKFKEALRFI
-448 FTGLLQRASKM
+448 FTGILQRSSKM

-464 QHYFNGGGGWN
+464 NNYFNGGGGWN
-475 GGTMKGTMYI
+475 GGFLKGTLYV
-485 PSAPIE
+485 PNAPTE
-491 TSIIEQ
+491 TSVIEQ
-497 ISDRWNA
+497 ITDKLAA
-504 IERAY
+504 ISRLEEFLPKSRQ
-509 DFFPTNHNNVGYVG
+509 NVQYVG
-523 SASSL
+523 SAHSI

-546 NIFYSELNSLIE
+546 NISYSELNSLPE
-558 AWFRVFTN
+558 PWLRVLTN
-566 NSHEAIENKAQDKD
+566 NTVEAIENKSQGKNADF
-580 SDCYRN
+580 YRT
-586 LMGLCFKE
+586 MMHLCFNDL
-594 FFRVLKPGKWMTVEF
+594 FRVLKPGKWMTVEF
-609 SNTSAAVWNALQIAL
+609 SNTSASVWNAIQTAL

-676 SETNVWD
+676 PETNVWD

-715 RLISFYVQHGFP
+715 RLVSFYVQHGFP

-744 ERDGMYFTPSQAA
+744 ECDGMFFTASQAA
-757 KYDELRKRTDGFQ
+757 KYGELRKRTEGFQ

-861 VEVAQKPRG
+861 VEVARKPRG

-885 QCYQD
+885 QCYQE
-890 KDFATIVAVGDRI
+890 KDFATIVAVGNRI
-903 PQNLLTEDEQ
+903 PQNLLTEDDQ

>member
-1 MQIRLQFICNNRKF
+1 
-15 AKQIKMAKKTKH
+15 MAKEMKH
-27 NVGEPTLD
+27 NPEAGTLD
-35 MGFDEMDAVSQQETG
+35 LGLEEMDMASLQEAG
-50 PVTVLGMTFSNDE
+50 PVTVLGMTFPNDE

-74 AKLPELRNIE
+74 AKLPELRKIE
-84 GFPIGSDDDIVNLS
+84 GFPIGSDDDIINLS

-127 EGKRHPNVVV
+127 EGKRHPNIVV

-150 NPIYTAH
+150 NPVYTAH

-166 AIMRYILNYTQPG
+166 AIMRYILHYTQPV
-179 DIVLDG
+179 DIILDG
-185 FAGTGMTGVAATG
+185 FAGTSMTGVASSG
-198 VYSNEN
+198 VSNPSDKYLQNLLKELN
-204 KIANKISVDWYN
+204 DA
-216 KVHQHPQ
+216 QA
-223 FGVRHAI
+223 GVRHAI
-230 CGDLSPYATSISRF
+230 CGDLSPYASSISSF
-244 YNTPFNLKE
+244 YNSPLSLLVFKKEVEKIFKE
-253 LKLEIQNIISKLTNE
+253 LKDE
-268 CGHLYDVKDSD
+268 CSWMYDVFDD
-279 GKIIGKINFVVW
+279 NGNVIGKINFVVW
-291 SDIYICPNCG
+291 SDYFTCPNCG
-301 NEYVYWTCALDAKN
+301 QEYSFWPTAIDRDN
-315 KCLRDEYECPHCGS
+315 KCIRDIYPCPHCGIIHS
-329 KHTKKQA
+329 KKDSSNVMESYLDNRLGLVRQQVKYEPVIIAYKGLNGGKMYTKEPSSVDMQLIEKINDL
-336 SYSFESIF
+336 SIYDWYPVDKMPDGSKTS
-344 DPKLKTSI
+344 DPKSSHNI
-352 QSAKRVPVIVVY
+352 QYVHEFFSKRNLFV
-364 KQGNRSIERSA
+364 
-375 TKSDIELALS
+375 LA
-385 CRSLEIDSFYPVYR
+385 R
-399 LPQGQETRR
+399 L
-408 NDSSGTTHSHHFFE
+408 
-422 NRALYVLSKFWELI
+422 LSKI
-436 HQSKYSNFLEFI
+436 DKSIYRQSLRFL
-448 FTGLLQRASKM
+448 FTGILQRSSKM

-464 QHYFNGGGGWN
+464 NNYFNGGGGWN
-475 GGTMKGTMYI
+475 GGFLKGTLYV
-485 PSAPIE
+485 PNAPTE
-491 TSIIEQ
+491 TSVLEQ
-497 ISDRWNA
+497 ISDKLAA
-504 IERAY
+504 ISRLIESLPQKRE
-509 DFFPTNHNNVGYVG
+509 NIQYVG
-523 SASSL
+523 SATSL
-528 NIADNSIDYIFID
+528 NVNSSSIDYIFID

-546 NIFYSELNSLIE
+546 NISYSELNSLPE
-558 AWFRVFTN
+558 PWLKVVTN
-566 NSHEAIENKAQDKD
+566 NSVEAIENKSQGKS
-580 SDCYRN
+580 SDYYRTT
-586 LMGLCFKE
+586 MSACFHE
-594 FFRVLKPGKWMTVEF
+594 FYRVLKPGKWMTIEF
-609 SNTSAAVWNALQIAL
+609 SNTSAAVWNAIQTAL
-624 QSSGFVIASVS
+624 HNSGFVIASVS

-663 PTEQLLYKFENEA
+663 PSEKLLYKFENEA
-676 SETNVWD
+676 PETNIWD

-693 VHLEHSNKTTAV
+693 LHLEHDNKTMAV
-705 VERSP
+705 VERCP

-715 RLISFYVQHGFP
+715 RLISFYVQHSFP

-735 QAGLRERYA
+735 QVGLRERYA
-744 ERDGMYFTPSQAA
+744 ERDGMYFLPSQAA
-757 KYDELRKRTDGFQ
+757 KYDELRKSTQGFQ

-780 GGIAWLNNELST
+780 GGIAWLNNELVT

>member
-1 MQIRLQFICNNRKF
+1 
-15 AKQIKMAKKTKH
+15 MAKKIKY
-27 NVGEPTLD
+27 NPDEPTLD
-35 MGFDEMDAVSQQETG
+35 MGLDEMDAASQQETG

-74 AKLPELRNIE
+74 AKLPELRSIE

-118 EQEKLQLEA
+118 EQEKLQLEV

-137 NEPYAA
+137 NEPYAV
-143 DVSEGKN
+143 DISEGKN
-150 NPIYTAH
+150 NSVYNAH
-157 TYHTKVPHP
+157 SYHTKVPHP
-166 AIMRYILNYTQPG
+166 AIMKLLVHYTQPG
-179 DIVLDG
+179 DIVFDG
-185 FAGTGMTGVAATG
+185 FAGTGMTGVACGLLQTG
-198 VYSNEN
+198 EGL
-204 KIANKISVDWYN
+204 KERGGIS
-216 KVHQHPQ
+216 
-223 FGVRHAI
+223 FGERHCI
-230 CGDLSPYATSISRF
+230 CNDLSPIASFIAYNLNINKSSELSSFKKVLTELQSEFSFLYETNHGDKGVGEIS
-244 YNTPFNLKE
+244 Y
-253 LKLEIQNIISKLTNE
+253 
-268 CGHLYDVKDSD
+268 
-279 GKIIGKINFVVW
+279 VVW
-291 SDIYICPNCG
+291 SDIISCPNCG
-301 NEYVYWTCALDAKN
+301 YEFPFWNAFIEYGHGVIKDKCKCPCCNNEI
-315 KCLRDEYECPHCGS
+315 LRKSCD
-329 KHTKKQA
+329 K
-336 SYSFESIF
+336 SFETYFDNRLNKTQSKVKQVPFLIAYRFNGKRYIKTPDDKDLELLASISSLENSSWF
-344 DPKLKTSI
+344 PTDELPDGDKMGDPK
-352 QSAKRVPVIVVY
+352 AKGIY
-364 KQGNRSIERSA
+364 HIHQFYFER
-375 TKSDIELALS
+375 TL
-385 CRSLEIDSFYPVYR
+385 F
-399 LPQGQETRR
+399 
-408 NDSSGTTHSHHFFE
+408 
-422 NRALYVLSKFWELI
+422 VLSKIWEKCNS
-436 HQSKYSNFLEFI
+436 QNWFFI
-448 FTGLLQRASKM
+448 T
-459 NRVHV
+459 
-464 QHYFNGGGGWN
+464 
-475 GGTMKGTMYI
+475 
-485 PSAPIE
+485 
-491 TSIIEQ
+491 
-497 ISDRWNA
+497 NA
-504 IERAY
+504 ISRNLTKLNRFIVNSYNPNGRINGPLAGTLYVPSEIVEQNVFELLLDKISEIQNY
-509 DFFPTNHNNVGYVG
+509 SFPNTIQVGD
-523 SASSL
+523 AL
-528 NIADNSIDYIFID
+528 NLPNLKDSSIDYIFTD

-546 NIFYSELNSLIE
+546 NIMYSELNFISESWL
-558 AWFRVFTN
+558 RLKTN
-566 NSHEAIENKAQDKD
+566 TLDEAIQNKTQNKSVFDYGALMQAAF
-580 SDCYRN
+580 SEYYRI
-586 LMGLCFKE
+586 
-594 FFRVLKPGKWMTVEF
+594 LKPGKWMTVEF
-609 SNTSAAVWNALQIAL
+609 SNTSASVWNAIQQAITQA
-624 QSSGFVIASVS
+624 GFVIVSVS
-635 ALDKKQGS
+635 FFDKVHGGQKS
-643 FNAVTTTTAVKQDLI
+643 MRYTTAVKQDLI

-780 GGIAWLNNELST
+780 GGIAWLNNELSS

-830 SDGKWRKPN
+830 SDGRWRKPN

-861 VEVAQKPRG
+861 LEVAHKPRG